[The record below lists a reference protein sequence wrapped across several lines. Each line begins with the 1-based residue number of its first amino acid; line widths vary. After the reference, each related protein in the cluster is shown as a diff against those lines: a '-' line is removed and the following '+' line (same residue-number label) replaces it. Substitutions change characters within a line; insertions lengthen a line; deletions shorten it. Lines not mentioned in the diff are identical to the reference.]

1 MVSQFRNNF
10 QIFLTESNI
19 NVLDAIDE
27 EDFDG
32 FESETPTRYTYE
44 DLEDYKSH
52 DTRAS
57 NISSISEEVP
67 DEDYDTDLEVDEPE
81 SKCPESP

>member
-1 MVSQFRNNF
+1 M
-10 QIFLTESNI
+10 
-19 NVLDAIDE
+19 DAIDE

-32 FESETPTRYTYE
+32 FESETPTRYTYD
-44 DLEDYKSH
+44 DLDDADYKSH

-81 SKCPESP
+81 SKSRIS